1 MAKNIMAV
9 YDRDEEYVMRLMN
22 YFSETKPVDI
32 EIQGFTDLNF
42 LKDYTEDRQ
51 LDVLLVQDSEMCG
64 DIEEMK
70 IGKIMVLSEG
80 EYEAEDGKGHK
91 TIYKYQSTE
100 NIVRE
105 VMCYYADE
113 PTVHIGVLNG
123 TKSRLIGVYSPI
135 KRSLKTSF
143 ALCLGQ
149 ILSHSRKTL
158 YIDIEDYHGF
168 NVILKQNYMSDL
180 SELLFYIQQSKN
192 NFPCKLASV
201 VQRLG
206 SLDFVP
212 PAISPEDL
220 KQVKPEDWTHFLN
233 EVMDCNYDY
242 VILDIG
248 DSIREITGILEAC
261 ETVYTPVREDFIS
274 KAKLEQYETWLRI
287 MEHENILDKTEKLN
301 FPFFNDL
308 EGSPENLENTS
319 LGDYVRE
326 MLG

>member
-1 MAKNIMAV
+1 MTNNVMAV
-9 YDRDEEYVMRLMN
+9 YDKDEEYVMRLMN
-22 YFSETKPVDI
+22 YFSETRPVDI
-32 EIQGFTDLNF
+32 EIQGFTDLNY
-42 LKDYTEDRQ
+42 LKDYASEKR
-51 LDVLLVQDSEMCG
+51 LDVLLIQDSQMCA

-100 NIVRE
+100 NILRE
-105 VMCYYADE
+105 VMCYYAEE
-113 PTVHIGVLNG
+113 PPVHLGVLNG
-123 TKSRLIGVYSPI
+123 TKSRLIGVYSPV

-168 NVILKQNYMSDL
+168 NYIMNQNFMADISD
-180 SELLFYIQQSKN
+180 LLFYIQQSKK

-201 VQRLG
+201 VQRMG
-206 SLDFVP
+206 SLDYIP
-212 PAISPEDL
+212 PAISPEDI
-220 KQVKPEDWTHFLN
+220 KQVKAEEWMQFLN
-233 EVMDCNYDY
+233 EVTDCNYDY

-248 DSIREITGILEAC
+248 DSVREIRGILNVC
-261 ETVYTPVREDFIS
+261 ETIYTPVREDFIS
-274 KAKLEQYETWLRI
+274 RAKLEQYETWLRI
-287 MEHENILDKTEKLN
+287 MECEDLLKKTEKLS

-308 EGSPENLENTS
+308 EGPPENLENTS
-319 LGDYVRE
+319 LGDHIRA
-326 MLG
+326 MLE

>member
-1 MAKNIMAV
+1 MANNIMAV
-9 YDRDEEYVMRLMN
+9 YDKDEEYVMRLMN
-22 YFSETKPVDI
+22 YFSETRPVDI
-32 EIQGFTDLNF
+32 ELQGFTDLDY
-42 LKDYTEDRQ
+42 LKEFAQDRQ
-51 LDVLLVQDSEMCG
+51 LDVLLVQDSQMCG

-105 VMCYYADE
+105 VMCYYAEE
-113 PTVHIGVLNG
+113 PAVHIGVLKG
-123 TKSRLIGVYSPI
+123 TKSRLIGVYSPV

-143 ALCLGQ
+143 ALCLGE
-149 ILSHSRKTL
+149 ILSHTRKTL

-168 NVILKQNYMSDL
+168 NVIFDQNFMADISD
-180 SELLFYIQQSKN
+180 LLFYIQQSKN

-201 VQRLG
+201 VQRIG
-206 SLDFVP
+206 ALDYIP
-212 PAISPEDL
+212 PAISPEDI
-220 KQVKPEDWTHFLN
+220 KQVRAEDWMHFLG
-233 EVMDCNYDY
+233 EVLDCNYDY

-248 DSIREITGILEAC
+248 DSVREITGILNAC
-261 ETVYTPVREDFIS
+261 ETVYTPIREDHVS

-287 MEHENILDKTEKLN
+287 MECENVLEKTEKLS

-308 EGSPENLENTS
+308 EVRPENLENTS